1 MLGRLHLMML
11 TMRSSIRSWTVN
23 PIVRSSVQRY
33 EKMVGKIMETMAI
46 PQTTSIVV
54 VALEEARLEV
64 HLATDVASAIVVV
77 TWPDEVEEAELPAR
91 VQEVVEQLAL

>member
-1 MLGRLHLMML
+1 
-11 TMRSSIRSWTVN
+11 
-23 PIVRSSVQRY
+23 
-33 EKMVGKIMETMAI
+33 METMAI